1 MKRKTFYLLAL
12 FGLVSASLAC
22 ALTGTT
28 APSATPEE
36 GENSATP
43 EVVVVTATPDENE
56 ETEAPAEVSEG
67 NEGPTATLK
76 QDLNVRRGPGTG
88 YAIITALSGGTTLDI
103 TGVDNTGY
111 WWRVRLPNG
120 QEDWVSASYTDSL
133 NADTV
138 TVVSATPPPSVGGGD
153 HEETPNP
160 TSTPGK
166 PGDSDPTPTPND
178 REEAG
183 GGDG

>member
-12 FGLVSASLAC
+12 LGLVSASLAC

-28 APSATPEE
+28 APSATPEA

-103 TGVDNTGY
+103 T
-111 WWRVRLPNG
+111 
-120 QEDWVSASYTDSL
+120 EAS
-133 NADTV
+133 
-138 TVVSATPPPSVGGGD
+138 
-153 HEETPNP
+153 
-160 TSTPGK
+160 
-166 PGDSDPTPTPND
+166 
-178 REEAG
+178 
-183 GGDG
+183 